1 MHHPVPSR
9 QLFVAP
15 LLLAFAVVASGAAVP
30 RAHAQDLNETRRI
43 EVARRLQESTVSIAA
58 GSATGSGFVVGPER
72 WVLTNAHVAE
82 GGRWG
87 GGLVVRFSSGTRSQA
102 RVLSFDPAHDLAVL
116 QVEGSV
122 SARPLE
128 LGDSDAVQV
137 GQTVLAFGSPFG
149 LDGTLTQGIVSA
161 RRDLPAMGGQVRGL
175 IQTDATINPGNS
187 GGPLVNA
194 QGVVIGVNTAILSRS
209 GGSQG
214 IGFAVPVSYVV
225 ELLANVRAGARGA
238 RGAGNVGASP
248 QEAAGAQSGVATLRN
263 SVWLGIVG
271 EDFQAAGFAGVRVQ
285 RVLPGSPAQ
294 AAGILGAADP
304 APIYVRQL
312 GIPWTGH
319 VILGMD
325 GQPIRSMA
333 ELTAALGTRSAGARA
348 VVSVTVGPGVL
359 SGETVVKLAATPRE
373 YRAAPGGVRPRV
385 RGRRTGP

>member
-1 MHHPVPSR
+1 
-9 QLFVAP
+9 
-15 LLLAFAVVASGAAVP
+15 LLA
-30 RAHAQDLNETRRI
+30 
-43 EVARRLQESTVSIAA
+43 
-58 GSATGSGFVVGPER
+58 
-72 WVLTNAHVAE
+72 
-82 GGRWG
+82 
-87 GGLVVRFSSGTRSQA
+87 RFSSGTRLPA
-102 RVLSFDPAHDLAVL
+102 RVLAFDPAHDLAVL
-116 QVEGSV
+116 QVEGTV
-122 SARPLE
+122 PARPLE
-128 LGDSDAVQV
+128 LGDSEAVQV

-194 QGVVIGVNTAILSRS
+194 TGEVIGVNTAILSRS

-225 ELLANVRAGARGA
+225 GLLANVRAGGRGPA
-238 RGAGNVGASP
+238 GRGQGAAP
-248 QEAAGAQSGVATLRN
+248 AEGGTPGAQAQSGVGTLRN
-263 SVWLGIVG
+263 AVWLGIVG
-271 EDFQAAGFAGVRVQ
+271 EDFQSAGFAGVRVQ

-319 VILGMD
+319 VILGLD

-333 ELTAALGTRSAGARA
+333 ELTSILGARQPGARA
-348 VVSVTVGPGVL
+348 VVRVTVGPGVL
-359 SGETVVKLAATPRE
+359 RGETVVKLAATPRE
-373 YRAAPGGVRPRV
+373 YRAAPAGARPRV
-385 RGRRTGP
+385 RVRRPTP